1 MLHSVQYNL
10 NHIDMGTHKGHHH
23 LNDDES
29 HGRNVA
35 SKKHLLWSLMLTG
48 SFMVIE
54 VIGGIVSGSLALLAD
69 AGHMLTDTAA
79 LLLAYSALYFA
90 SKPADSKRTFGYGR
104 LQVLAAYT
112 NGVFLILLTGWI
124 VWEAIQRFIEPNPIQ
139 SVSMFTVAVIGLLVN
154 VLVFKILHS
163 AGESN
168 INIRS
173 ALLHVLGDL
182 LGSVGAII
190 AAIIIWIWGV
200 LWVDPLLSLFVS
212 ALILRSAYHIIKDAS
227 HILLE
232 GAPIELSLKAIRTDL
247 MQLDGVEDIHHMHAW
262 CLSEDELMMTF
273 HAVLDKDVDSDTLLE
288 KMLVLLEQEH
298 GVGHATIQ
306 VEVSNCLV
314 KDEICGLG

>member
-1 MLHSVQYNL
+1 
-10 NHIDMGTHKGHHH
+10 MGAHHGHNH

-29 HGRNVA
+29 HGRNVT
-35 SKKHLLWSLMLTG
+35 SKKSLLWALSLTG
-48 SFMVIE
+48 TFMVVE

-90 SKPADSKRTFGYGR
+90 SKPADNKRTFGYGR

-112 NGVFLILLTGWI
+112 NGVFLVLLTGWI
-124 VWEAIQRFIEPNPIQ
+124 VWEAIHRFIEPNPIQ
-139 SVSMFTVAVIGLLVN
+139 SVSMFTVAVIGLIVN
-154 VLVFKILHS
+154 LLVFKILHS

-190 AAIIIWIWGV
+190 AAVIIWIWGL
-200 LWVDPLLSLFVS
+200 LWVDPLLSIFV
-212 ALILRSAYHIIKDAS
+212 AVLILRSAYYVIKDAS

-232 GAPIELSLKAIRTDL
+232 GTPIDISMHSIRSDL
-247 MQLDGVEDIHHMHAW
+247 MSIKGVEDIHHMHAW
-262 CLSEDELMMTF
+262 SLSEAEPMMTF
-273 HAVLDKDVDSDTLLE
+273 HALVNPAMDSDYLLE
-288 KMLVLLEQEH
+288 EMLQLLKQRH
-298 GVGHATIQ
+298 GVEHATIQ
-306 VEVSNCLV
+306 IEVNNCQFE
-314 KDEICGLG
+314 DEACNL

>member
-1 MLHSVQYNL
+1 
-10 NHIDMGTHKGHHH
+10 MGAHNGHNH

-29 HGRNVA
+29 HGRNVS
-35 SKKHLLWSLMLTG
+35 SKRNLLWALTLTG
-48 SFMVIE
+48 TFMVVE

-90 SKPADSKRTFGYGR
+90 SKPADNKRTFGYGR

-112 NGVFLILLTGWI
+112 NGVFLVLLTGWI
-124 VWEAIQRFIEPNPIQ
+124 VWEAVHRFIEPNPIQ
-139 SVSMFTVAVIGLLVN
+139 SVSMFTVAVIGLIVN
-154 VLVFKILHS
+154 LLVFKILHS

-190 AAIIIWIWGV
+190 AAIMIWVWGL
-200 LWVDPLLSLFVS
+200 LWIDPLLSIFV
-212 ALILRSAYHIIKDAS
+212 ALLILRSAYYVIKDAS

-232 GAPIELSLKAIRTDL
+232 GIPINISMNNIRSDL
-247 MQLDGVEDIHHMHAW
+247 MSIKGVEDIHHMHAW
-262 CLSEDELMMTF
+262 SLSEAEPMMTF
-273 HAVLDKDVDSDTLLE
+273 HALVDPALDSDYLLE
-288 KMLVLLEQEH
+288 EMLQLLNKRH

-306 VEVSNCLV
+306 VEVNNCQ
-314 KDEICGLG
+314 LGEEGCKLD

>member
-1 MLHSVQYNL
+1 
-10 NHIDMGTHKGHHH
+10 MGTHHGHKHF
-23 LNDDES
+23 NDDES
-29 HGRNVA
+29 HGRNVS
-35 SKKHLLWSLMLTG
+35 SKRNLLWSLSLTG
-48 SFMVIE
+48 TFMVVE

-90 SKPADSKRTFGYGR
+90 SKPADKKRTFGYGR

-112 NGVFLILLTGWI
+112 NGVFLVLLTGWI
-124 VWEAIQRFIEPNPIQ
+124 IWEAIHRFIEPNPIQ
-139 SVSMFTVAVIGLLVN
+139 SVSMFTVAVIGLVVN
-154 VLVFKILHS
+154 LLVFKILHS

-190 AAIIIWIWGV
+190 AAVIIWVWGV
-200 LWVDPLLSLFVS
+200 LWVDPLLSIFV
-212 ALILRSAYHIIKDAS
+212 ALLILRSAYYVIKDAS

-232 GAPIELSLKAIRTDL
+232 GIPIDISMNNIRSDL
-247 MQLDGVEDIHHMHAW
+247 MSIKGVEDIHHMHAW
-262 CLSEDELMMTF
+262 SLSEAEPMMTF
-273 HAVLDKDVDSDTLLE
+273 HALVDSAMDSDYLLE
-288 KMLVLLEQEH
+288 EMLQLLKKRH

-306 VEVSNCLV
+306 IEVNNCQFGEEGCKL
-314 KDEICGLG
+314 D